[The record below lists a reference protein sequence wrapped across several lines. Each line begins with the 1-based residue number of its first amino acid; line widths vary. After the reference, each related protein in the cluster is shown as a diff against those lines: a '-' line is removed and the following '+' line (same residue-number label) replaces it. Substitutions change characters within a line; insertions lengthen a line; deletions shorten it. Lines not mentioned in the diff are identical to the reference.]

1 MSTTV
6 ELARFAAETQWEDL
20 SGEVRAH
27 AKRCLVNAVA
37 VAVHASARAEAA
49 PLLDALAS
57 EGGAPRATVWG
68 TGARTSLQQ
77 AALANGWLC
86 HLDDYDD
93 THFPTVIHPSAP
105 TIPAA
110 FVAAELVGASGR
122 DFLLAAALGIEV
134 CCRIGVAIHPSHYG
148 MGWHITGT
156 CGVFGAAAAAGRVL
170 GLSAEAMTHAMG
182 TAGTQA
188 SGLRETFGS
197 MAKAMNAGHP
207 AQVGAFAAL
216 LARGG
221 FTGPATVLEGRRG
234 FGEVMAPA
242 SDWFRAVDGLGQRWE
257 ILNVGLKP
265 YPCGVVAHPIIDAAI
280 ALRETG
286 VAPHEIRRIDALVH
300 PLVLELVDRPDPK
313 DGLGAKFSYQHG
325 AAVGFV
331 DGAAFPEQYTD
342 ARTADPVIASLRS
355 KVQAQVSPDFEQD
368 AARLTL
374 TTMDGRTFVHEVE
387 HASGSPE
394 NPMSDERLDAKFA
407 ALTAGPLGEARS
419 QRLLAALRGI
429 DEADGV
435 GESAALLSPS

>member
-1 MSTTV
+1 MGATV
-6 ELARFAAETQWEDL
+6 ELARFAAETRWEDL
-20 SGEVRAH
+20 SAEVRAH
-27 AKRCLVNAVA
+27 TKRCLVNAVA
-37 VAVHASARAEAA
+37 VAVHASARAEAT
-49 PLLDALAS
+49 PLLDALAA
-57 EGGAPRATVWG
+57 EGGAERASIWG
-68 TGARTSLQQ
+68 TAGRTSLPQ

-110 FVAAELVGASGR
+110 FAAAELAGVGGR
-122 DFLLAAALGIEV
+122 DFLLAVALGIEV
-134 CCRIGVAIHPSHYG
+134 CCRIGLAGHPAHYDA
-148 MGWHITGT
+148 GWHITGT

-170 GLSAEAMTHAMG
+170 GLDAESMTHALG

-216 LARGG
+216 LARNG
-221 FTGPATVLEGRRG
+221 FTGPEALLEGRRG
-234 FGEVMAPA
+234 FGAVMAPA
-242 SDWFRAVDGLGQRWE
+242 SDWSHALDGLGQRWE

-280 ALRETG
+280 ALRDTG
-286 VAPHEIRRIDALVH
+286 VPPHEVDRIDALVH

-325 AAVGFV
+325 AAVGFL

-342 ARTADPVIASLRS
+342 ARVADPTVASLRS
-355 KVQAQVSPDFEQD
+355 KVRAKVSPDLAQD

-374 TTMDGRTFVHEVE
+374 TTVDGRTFVHEVA
-387 HASGSPE
+387 HASGSPD
-394 NPMSDERLDAKFA
+394 NPMSDDRLDAKFA
-407 ALTAGPLGEARS
+407 ALTGGVLGEARS
-419 QRLLAALRGI
+419 RHLLDALRSI
-429 DEADGV
+429 DEAGSV
-435 GESAALLSPS
+435 EEAAALLRPE

>member
-1 MSTTV
+1 MGATL
-6 ELARFAAETQWEDL
+6 ELARFAAETRWDDL

-49 PLLDALAS
+49 PLLDALAA

-110 FVAAELVGASGR
+110 FAAAELVGASGR
-122 DFLLAAALGIEV
+122 DFLLAVAVGIEV
-134 CCRIGVAIHPSHYG
+134 CCRIGAAIHPSHYG

-197 MAKAMNAGHP
+197 MAKAINAGHP
-207 AQVGAFAAL
+207 AQAGAFAAL

-242 SDWFRAVDGLGQRWE
+242 SDWSRAVEGLGRRWGDPQRRTQ
-257 ILNVGLKP
+257 
-265 YPCGVVAHPIIDAAI
+265 
-280 ALRETG
+280 ALPLRRRG
-286 VAPHEIRRIDALVH
+286 PSDHRRGDRAPRDKRR
-300 PLVLELVDRPDPK
+300 
-313 DGLGAKFSYQHG
+313 
-325 AAVGFV
+325 
-331 DGAAFPEQYTD
+331 
-342 ARTADPVIASLRS
+342 AS
-355 KVQAQVSPDFEQD
+355 
-368 AARLTL
+368 
-374 TTMDGRTFVHEVE
+374 
-387 HASGSPE
+387 
-394 NPMSDERLDAKFA
+394 
-407 ALTAGPLGEARS
+407 
-419 QRLLAALRGI
+419 
-429 DEADGV
+429 
-435 GESAALLSPS
+435 

>member
-1 MSTTV
+1 MGATMQ
-6 ELARFAAETQWEDL
+6 LARFAAETRWEDL
-20 SGEVRAH
+20 SSEVRAH

-37 VAVHASARAEAA
+37 VAVHASTRAEAA
-49 PLLDALAS
+49 PLLEVIAG
-57 EGGAPRATVWG
+57 EGGAPRASVWG
-68 TGARTSLQQ
+68 TGARTSLHQ

-105 TIPAA
+105 AIPAA
-110 FVAAELVGASGR
+110 FAAAELAGASGR
-122 DFLLAAALGIEV
+122 DFLLAVAVGIEV
-134 CCRIGVAIHPSHYG
+134 CCRIGLAVHPSHYDT
-148 MGWHITGT
+148 GWHITGT

-170 GLSAEAMTHAMG
+170 SLDADAMAHALG

-207 AQVGAFAAL
+207 AQAGVFAAL
-216 LARGG
+216 LAREG
-221 FTGPATVLEGRRG
+221 FTGAATILEGRRG
-234 FGEVMAPA
+234 FGPVMSPE
-242 SDWFRAVDGLGQRWE
+242 SDWPRAVEGLGQRWE

-286 VAPHEIRRIDALVH
+286 VSPHEIERIEAQVH

-313 DGLGAKFSYQHG
+313 DGLQAKFSYQHG

-342 ARTADPVIASLRS
+342 ARVADPAVASLRS
-355 KVQAQVSPDFEQD
+355 KVSATVSPDLEQD
-368 AARLTL
+368 ATRLTL
-374 TTMDGRTFVHEVE
+374 TTADGRTFVHEVA
-387 HASGSPE
+387 HASGSPD

-407 ALTAGPLGEARS
+407 ALTAGVLGDARS
-419 QRLLAALRGI
+419 QRLLAALRSI
-429 DEADGV
+429 DGADGV
-435 GESAALLSPS
+435 EEAAALLRPA

>member
-1 MSTTV
+1 MGATMQ
-6 ELARFAAETQWEDL
+6 LARFAAETRWEDL
-20 SGEVRAH
+20 SSEVRAH

-37 VAVHASARAEAA
+37 VAVHASTRAEAA
-49 PLLDALAS
+49 PLLEVIAG
-57 EGGAPRATVWG
+57 EGGAPRASVWG
-68 TGARTSLQQ
+68 TGARTSLHQ

-110 FVAAELVGASGR
+110 FAAAELAGASGR
-122 DFLLAAALGIEV
+122 DFLLAVAVGIEV
-134 CCRIGVAIHPSHYG
+134 CCRIGLAVHPSHYDT
-148 MGWHITGT
+148 GWHITGT
-156 CGVFGAAAAAGRVL
+156 CGVFGAAAASGRVL
-170 GLSAEAMTHAMG
+170 SLDADAMAHALG

-207 AQVGAFAAL
+207 AQAGVFAAL
-216 LARGG
+216 LAREG
-221 FTGPATVLEGRRG
+221 FTGAATILEGRRG
-234 FGEVMAPA
+234 FGPVMSPE
-242 SDWFRAVDGLGQRWE
+242 SDWPRALEDLGQRWE

-286 VAPHEIRRIDALVH
+286 VSPHEIERIEAQVH

-313 DGLGAKFSYQHG
+313 DGLQAKFSYQHG

-342 ARTADPVIASLRS
+342 ARVADPAVASLRS
-355 KVQAQVSPDFEQD
+355 KVSATVSPDLEQD
-368 AARLTL
+368 ATRLTL
-374 TTMDGRTFVHEVE
+374 TTTDGRTFVHEVA
-387 HASGSPE
+387 HASGSPD

-407 ALTAGPLGEARS
+407 ALTAGVLGESQS
-419 QRLLAALRGI
+419 QRLLAALRSI

-435 GESAALLSPS
+435 EEAAALLRPA